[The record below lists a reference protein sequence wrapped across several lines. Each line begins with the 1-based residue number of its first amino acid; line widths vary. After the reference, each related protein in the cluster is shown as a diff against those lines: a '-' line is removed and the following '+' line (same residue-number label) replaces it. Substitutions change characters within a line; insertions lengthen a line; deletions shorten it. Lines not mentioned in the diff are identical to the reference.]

1 MATET
6 LPDHGA
12 AVGGDAG
19 LTALAGTDLWVALAI
34 VGLPLLGA
42 ALTFAF
48 GRYKMWRGGALF
60 PIAAIAGSLVAS
72 LLFFVRTVSGGPDLG
87 WSTTWFTLHFG
98 TQAVQMPFG
107 ILLDDLSVWLATL
120 VSLLSLLIT
129 IFATSYLADEPDE
142 KLRRYFAVKSLFV
155 AGMLGTVLLDN
166 YLLLFIFW
174 EVMGLCSY
182 LLIGYWYHKESA
194 AIAAKKAFLVTR
206 LGDILL
212 LMGIILLVSLPGH
225 TLSFR
230 QLFANFQDPAY
241 LAAHRDTL
249 FWAGLLIF
257 GGAVGKSAQWPLD
270 IWLPDAMEGPTT
282 VSALIHAATMVKAGV
297 YLVARTFPLYV
308 ALGAGGGL
316 SGETLFILIGAIGGL
331 TALYTATMALAATD
345 IKRVLA
351 FSTLSQLGY
360 MFLAL
365 GAGGV
370 LYLQEHDGAGFTA
383 ALLHLMNHAFFKA
396 LLFLGSA
403 SVILGLHHH
412 QDLREMGGLRK
423 RMPITHLTMLVGS
436 LSIAGIIPLSGFW
449 SKDEVLATAY
459 EGGQAQP
466 LFALLWVMGVATAL
480 LTAFYMFRMMLLAF
494 YGKPRS
500 EHAEHAHE
508 SPSPMTVPLMVLAV
522 AAALSGLWLV
532 TGSGFGSLITYPYSA
547 FLGDA
552 HPHPTAEILKH
563 ILTNPLTYL
572 SLAIAA
578 AGILLA
584 VRRYRGGLPASEVDE
599 PSHGWRRLLYKRYYV
614 TEAIYEPLGTYVAYG
629 VARLSAWFDR
639 RGVDGAVNGIARITD
654 DTGSRARRWQDG
666 RLTTYMSSIAVGVV
680 LLLGLAA
687 TLYWFNWR
695 GYA

>member
-1 MATET
+1 MALDELQT
-6 LPDHGA
+6 
-12 AVGGDAG
+12 
-19 LTALAGTDLWVALAI
+19 LAGTDLYLALAI

-42 ALTFAF
+42 AATFVF
-48 GRYKMWRGGALF
+48 GRYGMWRGGAVF
-60 PIAAIAGSLVAS
+60 PIAAIAGSFLAS
-72 LLFFVRTVSGGPDLG
+72 LYFLVPKVSGGADLG
-87 WSTTWFTLHFG
+87 WSTTWFTAGGIEF
-98 TQAVQMPFG
+98 PFG
-107 ILLDDLSVWLATL
+107 ILLDNLSVWLAAL

-129 IFATSYLADEPDE
+129 VFATSYLADEPDV

-155 AGMLGTVLLDN
+155 GGMLGTVVLDN

-182 LLIGYWYHKESA
+182 LLIGYWYHKDSA

-212 LMGIILLVSLPGH
+212 FLGIILLATTFGTVSY
-225 TLSFR
+225 R
-230 QLFANFQDPAY
+230 ELFGMLGDPATV
-241 LAAHRDTL
+241 AANRDVL

-297 YLVARTFPLYV
+297 YLVARTWPLYV
-308 ALGAGGGL
+308 ALGLGGGL
-316 SGETLFILIGAIGGL
+316 SGETLFILIGAVGGF

-370 LYLQEHDGAGFTA
+370 LYLHTNDGVGFTA

-412 QDLREMGGLRK
+412 QDLREMGGLRGK
-423 RMPITHLTMLVGS
+423 MPITHATMLVGS

-449 SKDEVLATAY
+449 SKDEVLATAFTA
-459 EGGQAQP
+459 GQDVNP
-466 LFALLWVMGVATAL
+466 LFTVLWAMGILTAL
-480 LTAFYMFRMMLLAF
+480 LTAFYMFRMMFLAF

-508 SPSPMTVPLMVLAV
+508 SSSPMTVPLMVLAV

-532 TGSGFGSLITYPYSA
+532 AGDGFSALIHYPYWGAADYHSGGYI
-547 FLGDA
+547 LG
-552 HPHPTAEILKH
+552 H
-563 ILTNPLTYL
+563 ILASPLTYV
-572 SLAIAA
+572 SLAVAIV
-578 AGILLA
+578 GIGLA
-584 VRRYRGGLPASEVDE
+584 VRRYRAGLPASEVDE
-599 PSHGWRRLLYKRYYV
+599 PSRGWRRLLYRRYYV
-614 TEAIYEPLGTYVAYG
+614 TEVVYEPLGNYVAYG
-629 VARLSAWFDR
+629 MARLSAWFDR
-639 RGVDGAVNGIARITD
+639 RGIDGAVNGIANTADRT
-654 DTGSRARRWQDG
+654 SARARRWQDG

-680 LLLGLAA
+680 ALLGLTAGLA
-687 TLYWFNWR
+687 FLGWR
-695 GYA
+695 FFA